1 MPSSS
6 DFLKGNPMS
15 TLKPLLLSLVL
26 LFAAAAQ
33 AAPSDE
39 LIRPIQDRW
48 AEIKYR
54 SPAKQQAD
62 LYNELSEKVRQI
74 SAANPN
80 FPPALIWEGIVV
92 SSEAGARGG
101 LGGLSLAKDA
111 KKVLEESLKL
121 DEKALSGSAY
131 TSLAALYAKVPGW
144 PLGFGDKKESRG
156 AFPQIPECQSGRDR
170 PELLLRRVPDRP
182 GARRRRPQ
190 LSGKSAQG
198 STPSGTRTGGPGA
211 APGDSG
217 PVEANCRGIEI
228 IENPAG

>member
-1 MPSSS
+1 MPSIN

-15 TLKPLLLSLVL
+15 NLKPLLLSVFL
-26 LFAAAAQ
+26 LFSAAAQ
-33 AAPSDE
+33 AAPSDD

-101 LGGLSLAKDA
+101 LGGLSLA
-111 KKVLEESLKL
+111 SLKL
-121 DEKALSGSAY
+121 DEKALNGSAY

-144 PLGFGDKKESRG
+144 PLGFGDKKKAEELFLKSLNANPDGIDPNYFYGEFLIDQDRV
-156 AFPQIPECQSGRDR
+156 AEGRSYLEKALKAA
-170 PELLLRRVPDRP
+170 PRP
-182 GARRRRPQ
+182 GRELADQGRRQEVQALLKQIAMASR
-190 LSGKSAQG
+190 
-198 STPSGTRTGGPGA
+198 
-211 APGDSG
+211 
-217 PVEANCRGIEI
+217 
-228 IENPAG
+228 